1 MFRLASATFLIAL
14 GLRLWFAF
22 GDEHQVL
29 FNACDASEYVEKA
42 AEIQD
47 FLNKPLSFW
56 LDTLAYLTGQ
66 LSPEKV
72 AVLQQSYRNLEELC
86 IRSGPLYPLFIYFSC
101 VCGGDNVS
109 QTDLFMPVLM
119 QCLTSALVPALLVY
133 IGARLWDLKT
143 GATAGFLA
151 ALYPGFIVNSARLLT
166 EPFACFWLIAA
177 LSLTIRSDTQK
188 RLRPLSAIATGICL
202 GLMQLS
208 RSALSLVSI
217 IFAGFASILPAVE
230 KRAGRLAYLALLVV
244 GIAVPLVFFAGL
256 QYLATGKPD
265 LMVDRL
271 SRYNLFVGMNWDS
284 AGWLVFPYPN
294 FSSMVESNHLE
305 ILKVK
310 FESGPWQFFSLLLD
324 KAPRLFSFPW
334 NDFKTPIGIFSFE
347 SQVIYHQC
355 CLFFALIGIGIG
367 LGKELS
373 FGFLKSGRVLM
384 LLTIIMAHFSY
395 MAFITLPRYA
405 LTAIPIILLFSAV
418 GLIWLYELAKNRT
431 TQKEFLLLC
440 GSALAIFVLTRV
452 GILDIIAGTLP
463 FITPFAI
470 LVLITIA
477 KFLAGAGVL
486 LALSMALRQSQEKS
500 RWHHI
505 AIFAVGILS
514 IPLMALPLNA
524 YGNPYEWRKKN
535 TTIAETIKLPS
546 GLVIPESGR
555 LYLMIDGRSID
566 PASAKLQINSVS
578 LTEPPLPLMPFIQY
592 TYPQEVTSEGT
603 VKYDLESII
612 ASIMRAVGGTNADLR
627 QWFLYAVP
635 DEIARA
641 QKPLEAK
648 IECKKDGEA
657 EIFGSYTTKK
667 DQAIVPD
674 FFRYSFEKAFYG
686 IENPKG
692 LSDTR
697 YTTKIAL
704 VPTQDDSKE
713 KNSISNIRAFYVES
727 GSAAPEEISKTAET
741 ISDSKIDE
749 GIHMIA
755 SDLQQELDQSKPA
768 SATISVDLESDSDG
782 VLPVGIEVA
791 FVGTDR
797 KGKELKYISPWVPS
811 RFSIKKGANQL
822 RFAVPFMPAH
832 IGDRLNRVS
841 ASIKPG
847 GPSADNLFLG
857 IRNNRLSSRQ
867 IRWRSLKVTLR
878 TIDLPLP
885 CTSGQIY

>member
-1 MFRLASATFLIAL
+1 MFRLASAIFLIAL

-22 GDEHQVL
+22 ADTHQVL

-86 IRSGPLYPLFIYFSC
+86 IRSGPLYPLFIYFSF

-109 QTDLFMPVLM
+109 QTNLFMPVLM

-143 GATAGFLA
+143 GVTAGFLA

-177 LSLTIRSDTQK
+177 LSLTIRSDNQK
-188 RLRPLSAIATGICL
+188 GLRPLSAIATGICL

-208 RSALSLVSI
+208 RSALSLVTV
-217 IFAGFASILPAVE
+217 IFAGFALLLPETE
-230 KRAGRLAYLALLVV
+230 KRARRLGYLIFLIA
-244 GIAVPLVFFAGL
+244 GIAIPLVFFAGL

-294 FSSMVESNHLE
+294 FTSMVESSHLE
-305 ILKVK
+305 ILKLK

-334 NDFKTPIGIFSFE
+334 NDFKTPIGVFSFE

-355 CLFFALIGIGIG
+355 CLFFALIGIVAGQ
-367 LGKELS
+367 GKENS
-373 FGFLKSGRVLM
+373 SSFLKSGRVLM
-384 LLTIIMAHFSY
+384 LLTIIFAHFSY

-418 GLIWLYELAKNRT
+418 GLVWLYKLAKNGAAK
-431 TQKEFLLLC
+431 KELLLLC
-440 GSALAIFVLTRV
+440 GSALAIFLFTRAD
-452 GILDIIAGTLP
+452 ILDVITGTLP
-463 FITPFAI
+463 FMAPMAV
-470 LVLITIA
+470 LVLVTA
-477 KFLAGAGVL
+477 GKFLAGAGVL
-486 LALSMALRQSQEKS
+486 LALSMALRQTQEKCH
-500 RWHHI
+500 WHQI
-505 AIFAVGILS
+505 ALFAVGIIS

-524 YGNPYEWRKKN
+524 YGNPYEWRKKA
-535 TTIAETIKLPS
+535 TTIVETISLPPA
-546 GLVIPESGR
+546 LVNPESCR

-566 PASAKLQINSVS
+566 PTSTHLQINGVS

-592 TYPQEVTSEGT
+592 SYPREVTGEGT

-627 QWFLYAVP
+627 QWFIFPVP
-635 DEIARA
+635 EEIARA
-641 QKPLEAK
+641 QKPLEVK

-667 DQAIVPD
+667 DQAIVPG

-697 YTTKIAL
+697 YTTRIAL
-704 VPTQDDSKE
+704 VPSKNGSA
-713 KNSISNIRAFYVES
+713 KRNSVSNIRAFYTETAPVGSKEILTTWKAPFES
-727 GSAAPEEISKTAET
+727 KGKDGVSLT
-741 ISDSKIDE
+741 
-749 GIHMIA
+749 A
-755 SDLQQELDQSKPA
+755 SDLPPLEQSRPA
-768 SATISVDLESDSDG
+768 SATVTVNLESESDG
-782 VLPVGIEVA
+782 ILPVSVETVFTGQAASGEEI
-791 FVGTDR
+791 
-797 KGKELKYISPWVPS
+797 KYISPWVPS
-811 RFSIKKGANQL
+811 RFFIEKGKNELQ
-822 RFAVPFMPAH
+822 FSVPFMPAH
-832 IGDRLNRVS
+832 IGTRLKQLKVS
-841 ASIKPG
+841 VEPG
-847 GPSADNLFLG
+847 GPSTGNLFLG
-857 IRNNRLSSRQ
+857 IRNNRLRSRA
-867 IRWRSLKVTLR
+867 IRWKGLEVKLR

-885 CTSGQIY
+885 CTSVKIY